1 MQQYIIKRILMMIPT
16 LFAIT
21 VIVFGILQMAPGK
34 PGGGLETDS
43 ESANKQ
49 EGMSGHLIFKRQ
61 FHLDKPT
68 FLNFRFWMNDNEIIQ
83 LLDKKYDK
91 TKKYS
96 RAQKIRAIETLE
108 DYGNDALASFHRI
121 LETTND
127 KQIKVNI
134 LSAFRSNA
142 TRTLI
147 HRYGKKLN
155 EEEKF
160 VNRETDRENRQIS
173 KFVYSDDMSEKEINK
188 LTFRVTDYLRS
199 IEERWDYSLLQKMK
213 KCLFDTRFT
222 YYFYNLLH
230 FDFGISMV
238 DKQPVLPKIMEKIG
252 YSIFLSVGSIILAY
266 FLAIPIGIYSAVNP
280 KTKTDKVITVTLFML
295 YSLPTFFVGTVLLFY
310 FSEGSE
316 YYKIFPTGGF
326 QSLSSENMTT
336 LESIKDI
343 VWHMVLPLICL
354 TYVSLA
360 SISRYARTGLLDVI
374 HSDYIKTARA
384 KGLGEWVVIFKH
396 AVRNGLIPILT
407 LLGSILPAVVSG
419 SVVIEVIFNI
429 PGIGLESFNAVI
441 TRDYNMVMG
450 IQLISAVLTLFG
462 LLASD
467 ILYSIVD
474 PRIQYE

>member
-1 MQQYIIKRILMMIPT
+1 
-16 LFAIT
+16 
-21 VIVFGILQMAPGK
+21 MAPGK

-49 EGMSGHLIFKRQ
+49 EGMAGHLIFKRQ
-61 FHLDKPT
+61 FHLDKPV
-68 FLNFRFWMNDNEIIQ
+68 FLNFRFWISDEEVIH
-83 LLDKKYDK
+83 LLDQKYDK

-96 RAQKIRAIETLE
+96 RAEKNVAIETIE
-108 DYGNDALASFHRI
+108 DYGNDVLPNFHRI
-121 LETTND
+121 LESSDD
-127 KQIKVNI
+127 KDLKIRI
-134 LSAFRSNA
+134 LSTFSSVAA
-142 TRTLI
+142 RTLI
-147 HRYGKKLN
+147 HRYGEKLN
-155 EEEKF
+155 EEERF
-160 VNRETDRENRQIS
+160 VNRETERENRRVAKFSYSSAMS
-173 KFVYSDDMSEKEINK
+173 KKEFDK
-188 LTFRVTDYLRS
+188 LNFQVIDYLRS
-199 IEERWDYSLLQKMK
+199 IEDRWNYSLLQKMY
-213 KCLFDTRFT
+213 KCFFDTRFT

-238 DKQPVLPKIMEKIG
+238 DKQPVLPKIMEKVG
-252 YSIFLSVGSIILAY
+252 YSIFLSVGSIVLAY
-266 FLAIPIGIYSAVNP
+266 LLAVPIGIYSAVNP
-280 KTKTDKVITVTLFML
+280 KTLLDKLITVSLFML

-310 FSEGSE
+310 FSDGSE
-316 YYKIFPTGGF
+316 YYKWFPTGGF
-326 QSLSSENMTT
+326 KSLDSHNMTS
-336 LESIKDI
+336 LQQIKDI
-343 VWHMVLPLICL
+343 GIHMVLPLICL

-384 KGLGEWVVIFKH
+384 KGLGEWVVVFKH

-407 LLGSILPAVVSG
+407 LLGSVLPAVVSG

-450 IQLISAVLTLFG
+450 IQLISAVLTLLG
-462 LLASD
+462 LLVSD